1 MTKTRI
7 VPIAAAMAA
16 LAMAGC
22 STNGAPEGTPSPSA
36 PISLPPST
44 TATAAP
50 TSQASSAPASP
61 SAQAST
67 PTATGSASQNTA
79 GDDAAATAAA
89 KAWYAELAKINQN
102 PDKASQENLPKLA
115 KAQAL
120 DYSRS
125 SVATLQKGK
134 MHMKGEP
141 VWASVDVVKRSTA
154 KNLSNVALD
163 VCVDRSQVQVID
175 AKGNP
180 VEVDFPDRTRTHII
194 VQKELNAASSR
205 WMVTYVDANSP
216 TPC

>member
-44 TATAAP
+44 TATAVP
-50 TSQASSAPASP
+50 TSQASSASASPSVQASP
-61 SAQAST
+61 SA
-67 PTATGSASQNTA
+67 ATGSASRDTA

-89 KAWYAELAKINQN
+89 KTWFDELTKINQN
-102 PDKASQENLPKLA
+102 PTKVSQENLPKLA
-115 KAQAL
+115 KAQGL
-120 DYSRS
+120 EYSRS
-125 SVATLQKGK
+125 SVATMKQGR
-134 MHMKGEP
+134 MHVEGEP
-141 VWASVDVVKRSTA
+141 VWASVDVVKRSTS
-154 KNLSNVALD
+154 KNLANVALD

-194 VQKELNAASSR
+194 VQKELNAASSK
-205 WMVTYVDANSP
+205 WMVTYVDSNSP